1 MSSRAGPHSSQSDED
16 LEQLLIGYISAS
28 HSAALQLMDQE
39 LGKTAGAILKQCE
52 NFVRSGVPEN
62 GAKIV
67 TKKGLLHTVLNN
79 LAQHANMMTDMDKS
93 IEYLEAAL
101 VCVENPDT
109 DPE

>member
-1 MSSRAGPHSSQSDED
+1 
-16 LEQLLIGYISAS
+16 
-28 HSAALQLMDQE
+28 MDQE
-39 LGKTAGAILKQCE
+39 LGRAAGAILRQCE
-52 NFVRSGVPEN
+52 NFVRAGVPEH

-109 DPE
+109 DLE